1 MQKKRV
7 RSKLKLAKETLL
19 SLTEMGQAAGA
30 VATALC
36 TSKPILCTSKC
47 PTQTA
52 VAPGGE
58 CCA

>member
-7 RSKLKLAKETLL
+7 RKLQLTRETLL
-19 SLTEMGQAAGA
+19 SLAEMEKADGA
-30 VATALC
+30 VATTLC

-58 CCA
+58 CCS

>member
-1 MQKKRV
+1 MHKKRV
-7 RSKLKLAKETLL
+7 RKLLLTRETLL
-19 SLTEMGQAAGA
+19 SLAEMEQAGGA

-36 TSKPILCTSKC
+36 TSKPVLCTSKC

-58 CCA
+58 CCS